1 MTDQKFEL
9 MCVNTFG
16 VVMALLLAPMV
27 VLVMVMIVK
36 AISHVAQS

>member
-16 VVMALLLAPMV
+16 VVAVILLAPMV
-27 VLVMVMIVK
+27 VLVLLMLVK
-36 AISHVAQS
+36 SIMRIAQS